1 MRELATFYI
10 IYRGHELRKIK
21 NEAKRRGITVQALLR
36 AVVIPEW
43 LKKYE
48 QTTAR

>member
-1 MRELATFYI
+1 M
-10 IYRGHELRKIK
+10 RKIQ

-43 LKKYE
+43 LEKNE
-48 QTTAR
+48 RLS

>member
-10 IYRGHELRKIK
+10 IYRGHELRRIK
-21 NEAKRRGITVQALLR
+21 NEAKRRGITVQAFLR

-43 LKKYE
+43 LK
-48 QTTAR
+48 ARKASSN